1 MKFKIKDED
10 LLATRDLAEAVRR
23 LPIEMRLPGMK
34 VEERLKGLEPEER
47 LKGLTPE
54 ELLKALETEEL
65 KKLKKLLD
73 ELNLN

>member
-23 LPIEMRLPGMK
+23 LPIEMRLAGMK
-34 VEERLKGLEPEER
+34 VEER

-54 ELLKALETEEL
+54 ELLKAL
-65 KKLKKLLD
+65 
-73 ELNLN
+73 